1 MRKATFEM
9 AMASIANCKREHRR
23 RLVADRFCQAFVK
36 KLEKKYDDAVQAQ
49 DGPGKLM

>member
-9 AMASIANCKREHRR
+9 AMASIANYKREHRR
-23 RLVADRFCQAFVK
+23 LVAGRFCQAFVK

-49 DGPGKLM
+49 DRPGKLM